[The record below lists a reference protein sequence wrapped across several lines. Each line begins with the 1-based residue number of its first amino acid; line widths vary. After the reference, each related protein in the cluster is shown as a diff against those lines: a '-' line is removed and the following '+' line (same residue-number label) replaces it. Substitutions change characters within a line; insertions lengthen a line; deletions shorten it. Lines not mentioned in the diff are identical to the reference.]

1 VGNVSWIIKAAG
13 RGPYHCAAAVPAARR
28 KWWTL
33 QMVRALLWCALTACA
48 VTASMDAQPAGADEI
63 ERQQAEPAVVV
74 GQPLL
79 AAIEA
84 WLALQFNLP
93 RVDHHPRIEL
103 VPPAKIAALRYQGL
117 LSNPTTES
125 APNGHSSAASRSDV
139 VAVYSDAT
147 QTIYLPEGWTGTTAA
162 ELSVLVHEMVH
173 HVQNVRGLKY
183 ACPQEREKLAYM
195 AQERWLGLF
204 GRNLEADFE
213 LDAFSLLVKTRCL
226 Y

>member
-1 VGNVSWIIKAAG
+1 MVSWE
-13 RGPYHCAAAVPAARR
+13 
-28 KWWTL
+28 
-33 QMVRALLWCALTACA
+33 MVRALLWCALAACA
-48 VTASMDAQPAGADEI
+48 VTALIDARPVGADEI
-63 ERQQAEPAVVV
+63 ERNQAEPALVFER
-74 GQPLL
+74 PLL

-84 WLALQFNLP
+84 WLALHFDLP
-93 RVDHHPRIEL
+93 SVDRPPRIVL
-103 VPPAKIAALRYQGL
+103 APRAKIAALRYQGL
-117 LSNPTTES
+117 FSNPRIEN
-125 APNGHSSAASRSDV
+125 APSGDAGTASQSDV
-139 VAVYSDAT
+139 VAIYSDAT
-147 QTIYLPEGWTGTTAA
+147 HTIYLPEGWTGTTAA

-173 HVQNVRGLKY
+173 HVQNVGGLKY

>member
-1 VGNVSWIIKAAG
+1 
-13 RGPYHCAAAVPAARR
+13 
-28 KWWTL
+28 
-33 QMVRALLWCALTACA
+33 MWCVLAACA
-48 VTASMDAQPAGADEI
+48 VTASIDTRPAGADEL
-63 ERQQAEPAVVV
+63 ERQQTEPALVFER
-74 GQPLL
+74 PLL

-84 WLALQFNLP
+84 WLALHFDLP
-93 RVDHHPRIEL
+93 SVDHHPRIEL
-103 VPPAKIAALRYQGL
+103 VPPAKIAALRYPGL

-147 QTIYLPEGWTGTTAA
+147 QTIYLPEGWTGRTPA

-173 HVQNVRGLKY
+173 HVQNVGGLKY
-183 ACPQEREKLAYM
+183 QCPQEREKLAYL

-204 GRNLEADFE
+204 GHNLEADFE

>member
-1 VGNVSWIIKAAG
+1 
-13 RGPYHCAAAVPAARR
+13 
-28 KWWTL
+28 
-33 QMVRALLWCALTACA
+33 MVRALLWCALAACA
-48 VTASMDAQPAGADEI
+48 VTASIDARPAGADEI
-63 ERQQAEPAVVV
+63 ERQQAEPALAFA
-74 GQPLL
+74 QPLL

-84 WLALQFNLP
+84 WLALRFDLP
-93 RVDHHPRIEL
+93 SVDHHPRIEL
-103 VPPAKIAALRYQGL
+103 VPPAKIAALRYQGFL
-117 LSNPTTES
+117 LNPRIEN
-125 APNGHSSAASRSDV
+125 APSGDAGAASRSDV

-173 HVQNVRGLKY
+173 HVQNVGGLKY

-204 GRNLEADFE
+204 GHNLEADFE

>member
-1 VGNVSWIIKAAG
+1 
-13 RGPYHCAAAVPAARR
+13 
-28 KWWTL
+28 
-33 QMVRALLWCALTACA
+33 MVKALLWCALAVCA
-48 VTASMDAQPAGADEI
+48 VTASIDVRPAGADEI
-63 ERQQAEPAVVV
+63 ERQRAEPALAFA
-74 GQPLL
+74 QPLL

-84 WLALQFNLP
+84 WLALRFDLP
-93 RVDHHPRIEL
+93 SVDHPRIEL

-117 LSNPTTES
+117 LSNPRIES
-125 APNGHSSAASRSDV
+125 APSGGAGAASRSDV

-173 HVQNVRGLKY
+173 HVQNVGGLKY

-195 AQERWLGLF
+195 AQDRWLGLF
-204 GRNLEADFE
+204 GHNLEADFE

>member
-1 VGNVSWIIKAAG
+1 
-13 RGPYHCAAAVPAARR
+13 
-28 KWWTL
+28 
-33 QMVRALLWCALTACA
+33 MVKALLWCALAACA
-48 VTASMDAQPAGADEI
+48 VTASIDARPAGADEI
-63 ERQQAEPAVVV
+63 EWNQAEPAPVFA
-74 GQPLL
+74 QPLL

-84 WLALQFNLP
+84 WLALHFDLPSVDRPP
-93 RVDHHPRIEL
+93 RVVL
-103 VPPAKIAALRYQGL
+103 APPAKIAALRYQGF
-117 LSNPTTES
+117 LSGPRIES
-125 APNGHSSAASRSDV
+125 TPNGDSSAAPRSDV

-147 QTIYLPEGWTGTTAA
+147 QTIYLFEGWTGTTAT

-173 HVQNVRGLKY
+173 HVQNVGGLKY

-204 GRNLEADFE
+204 GRNLEADFD

>member
-1 VGNVSWIIKAAG
+1 
-13 RGPYHCAAAVPAARR
+13 
-28 KWWTL
+28 
-33 QMVRALLWCALTACA
+33 MVRALLWCALAACA
-48 VTASMDAQPAGADEI
+48 VTASIDARPAGADEI
-63 ERQQAEPAVVV
+63 ERQQAEPALVFER
-74 GQPLL
+74 PLL

-84 WLALQFNLP
+84 WLALHFDLP
-93 RVDHHPRIEL
+93 SVDRPPRIVL
-103 VPPAKIAALRYQGL
+103 APRAKIAALRYQGL
-117 LSNPTTES
+117 LSNPRIEN
-125 APNGHSSAASRSDV
+125 APSGDAGTGSQSDV
-139 VAVYSDAT
+139 VAIYSDAT

-173 HVQNVRGLKY
+173 HVQNVGGLKY

-204 GRNLEADFE
+204 GRNLEADFD